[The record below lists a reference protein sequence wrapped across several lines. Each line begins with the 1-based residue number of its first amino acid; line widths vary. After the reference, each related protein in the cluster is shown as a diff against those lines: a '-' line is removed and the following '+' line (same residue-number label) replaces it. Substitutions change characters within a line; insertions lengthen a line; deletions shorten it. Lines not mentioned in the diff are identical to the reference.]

1 MDQLSPEELRLQALL
16 GLEIMDTPPDPT
28 LDAITRVA
36 GQVAGTP
43 ISLVS
48 LVDAE
53 RQWFKAKCGLDVD
66 QTDRSVAFCDF
77 VVRDRETLVVPDARD
92 DDRFGS
98 IPRRAGGREDGVR
111 PRVAAGGH
119 HPRVRR

>member
-1 MDQLSPEELRLQALL
+1 MDQPSPEELRLQALL

-53 RQWFKAKCGLDVD
+53 RQWFKACVGLDVS
-66 QTDRSVAFCDF
+66 QT
-77 VVRDRETLVVPDARD
+77 
-92 DDRFGS
+92 
-98 IPRRAGGREDGVR
+98 GRQE
-111 PRVAAGGH
+111 
-119 HPRVRR
+119 